1 MSSRR
6 NEACPGHEA
15 GAQAVIGDAL
25 VIDGVVHGYH
35 SPPESYTH
43 PISELVVESLYQGY
57 HKVFSP
63 RGDRRW
69 LLERERFARVGP
81 EILGGAL
88 FAESQTDFCVYHD
101 IPLYGLYKGGASPLW
116 VGRELRDRH
125 PGRVALFG
133 GIWPEHP
140 DPIGEV
146 DRLVE
151 EEGVVGLKFYPYDIY
166 DGRGVEVRMDDPE
179 AVYPILA
186 HAEKR
191 GIRSVAV
198 HKAIAMAGCPIQPF
212 HPRDL
217 EDALIAFP
225 GLCFQIVHGGFAFLE
240 ETALQLAYH
249 RNASVVLEG
258 ASAYI
263 VNAPMKFAE
272 ILAAFLMAGAADR
285 IIWGTGCTA
294 LHPRPLIEAFW
305 EFEMPESL
313 TGGYGV
319 PPLSGALKR
328 AILAG
333 NIARILGLETGAIAR
348 GSGEGELAEPWSAGP
363 AA

>member
-1 MSSRR
+1 MI
-6 NEACPGHEA
+6 E
-15 GAQAVIGDAL
+15 GAV
-25 VIDGVVHGYH
+25 VVDGVVHGYH

-43 PISELVVESLYQGY
+43 PVAGQVAGALYDGY

-69 LLERERFARVGP
+69 RLDRARFQRADADLLGS
-81 EILGGAL
+81 AL

-116 VGRELRDRH
+116 IGRELRARH

-133 GIWPEHP
+133 GIWPAHP

-146 DRLVE
+146 DRLID

-166 DGRGVEVRMDDPE
+166 DGAGVAVRMDDPE
-179 AVYPILA
+179 AVYPILE
-186 HAEKR
+186 HAQRR

-198 HKAIAMAGCPIQPF
+198 HKAIAMAGCPLQPF

-225 GLCFQIVHGGFAFLE
+225 DLSFQIVHGGFAFLE
-240 ETALQLAYH
+240 ETALQLTYY

-258 ASAYI
+258 ASAYL
-263 VNAPMKFAE
+263 VNAPLKFAE
-272 ILAAFLMAGAADR
+272 ILAAFLAAGAADR

-294 LHPRPLIEAFW
+294 LHPRPFLEAFW
-305 EFEMPESL
+305 DFQLPPAL
-313 TGGYGV
+313 LDGYGL
-319 PPLSGALKR
+319 PPLTPGLKQ
-328 AILAG
+328 AILGG
-333 NIARILGLETGAIAR
+333 NIARILGLDLGAIPAGATGA
-348 GSGEGELAEPWSAGP
+348 ELAEPWSGSVP
-363 AA
+363 A